1 MLPGCLFSSKNSET
15 EPGDILLQRG
25 GHMQEPAQGGKSL
38 RPREGT
44 HTQWKEALLSLES
57 QNKLE
62 LGRCLPPERLQVLIV
77 ELRVFPSHSV
87 S

>member
-1 MLPGCLFSSKNSET
+1 MSP
-15 EPGDILLQRG
+15 
-25 GHMQEPAQGGKSL
+25 

-57 QNKLE
+57 QNKVE
-62 LGRCLPPERLQVLIV
+62 LGRCLPPERLQVLII
-77 ELRVFPSHSV
+77 ELGVFPNRSV